1 MRFLFIA
8 LFLACATLS
17 AAQTNLDALPKAE
30 RDSTLVA
37 IVQKLLRAKFPA
49 YYRENI
55 RPEITERKYAPSPK
69 DSVPEG
75 VTPGEP
81 CYHVKLHYDNW
92 AAEAAF
98 EDSYTPVPS
107 CWLAAE
113 RFRSSCWEAV
123 MGMRGRN
130 RTR

>member
-1 MRFLFIA
+1 MARSLFIA

-69 DSVPEG
+69 DSVPAEL
-75 VTPGEP
+75 THEE
-81 CYHVKLHYDNW
+81 CMQII
-92 AAEAAF
+92 AAQE
-98 EDSYTPVPS
+98 EKGTVPKRKKAS
-107 CWLAAE
+107 AK
-113 RFRSSCWEAV
+113 SSK
-123 MGMRGRN
+123 
-130 RTR
+130 